1 MTRGLF
7 LLGIVFALF
16 PQGSV
21 VSAAP
26 AGEGEEL
33 FEIKIRPILM
43 RTCFKCHGGDK
54 VANGLRVDTR
64 EALLKGGKRGPAIV
78 PGNPEAGSLIQAL
91 RYADEEFRMPPKERL
106 AAKTVDE
113 FAQWIKM
120 GAPWPERAAAPAK
133 GLRHWAF
140 QPPAKIDPL
149 SFPGGATHPIDRLIR
164 AAQAPLGLHPVRLAD
179 KRALIRR
186 VTFDLIGLPPTPE
199 KVEAFLS
206 DNRPD
211 AYERVVEELLAS
223 PRYGERWGRHWL
235 DVARYADTAGD
246 DSDYP
251 VPQARLYRDWVLDAF
266 NQDKPYDE
274 FVMEQVAGDLL
285 ARTGPPERYA
295 GSIIATGFIAQAK
308 RFGTHKHEDMH
319 LMIEDTVSTL
329 GQAILGLTLRCAR
342 CHDHKYDPTTSE
354 DYYALYG
361 FFQSVVYPHPGSEE
375 NHLPNELIPLVPEA
389 ELKSAEDAY
398 QAEHGERRKVLETEL
413 KKLDEDSDAAKS
425 LKEVKAALEAIKKEP
440 KSDERDARR
449 KEANDRRL
457 ALEKEIAEKTKV
469 LRPELDAI
477 RKESPAQK
485 AAVAYA
491 VKEGKPVDAKIQVGG
506 EPNRTGPVVR
516 RGLPKFLSPNGALE
530 IPAGTSGRLELAR
543 WLASAENP
551 LTARVMVNR
560 IWQHHFG
567 KGLVVT
573 PSNFGIQGEPPTHP
587 ELLDWLAGS
596 FVKAGWSIKAMHRLI
611 LSSETYRLSS
621 DDDPADSA
629 KDSGNRYYWRADR
642 QRLDAETLRDSLLQ
656 LGGSLVLDRPG
667 PHPFPAPEKW
677 SYSAHRQFSAVY
689 PSNHRSVYLMVQRL
703 HPHPYLSVFNGAD
716 AKLTTDLRDASTV
729 PPQALFMANSPLVH
743 EQASGFA
750 RRLIEASPV
759 AEDRV
764 RKAFLE
770 VYARLPASRETER
783 AVSYVRK
790 YAEVLSTEGV
800 AEDKRERES
809 WASLAR
815 ILFASNEF
823 FHVD

>member
-1 MTRGLF
+1 MTRALLLSGIF
-7 LLGIVFALF
+7 LALF
-16 PQGSV
+16 PQAAP

-33 FEIKIRPILM
+33 FELKIRPILM

-54 VANGLRVDTR
+54 TANGLRVDSR
-64 EALLKGGKRGPAIV
+64 DALLKGGKRGPAVV
-78 PGNPEAGSLIQAL
+78 PGNPDAGFLIKAL

-106 AAKTVDE
+106 AEKTVDE
-113 FAQWIKM
+113 FAIWIKM
-120 GAPWPERAAAPAK
+120 GAPWPERAASATK
-133 GLRHWAF
+133 GTRHWAF
-140 QPPAKIDPL
+140 QPPAKIDPDK
-149 SFPGGATHPIDRLIR
+149 FPGNATHPIDRLIR
-164 AAQAPLGLHPVRLAD
+164 AVQTPLGLHSVRLAD
-179 KRALIRR
+179 KRALLRR
-186 VTFDLIGLPPTPE
+186 VYFDLIGLPPTPE
-199 KVEAFLS
+199 QIDAFLN
-206 DNRPD
+206 DAKPD
-211 AYERVVEELLAS
+211 AFERVVDELLAS
-223 PRYGERWGRHWL
+223 PRYGERWSRHWL

-251 VPQARLYRDWVLDAF
+251 VPQARLYRDWVIDAF

-274 FVMEQVAGDLL
+274 FLVEQIAGDIFAKSLP
-285 ARTGPPERYA
+285 AERYA
-295 GSIIATGFIAQAK
+295 ECVTATGFIAQAK

-319 LMIEDTVSTL
+319 LMIEDTISTL
-329 GQAILGLTLRCAR
+329 GQAVLGLTFRCAR
-342 CHDHKYDPTTSE
+342 CHDHKYDPTTSA

-389 ELKSAEDAY
+389 ALKAAEDAY
-398 QAEHGERRKVLETEL
+398 QAEHGERQKSLEAEL
-413 KKLDEDSDAAKS
+413 KKLDEDSDAGKA

-449 KEANDRRL
+449 KVANERRI
-457 ALEKEIAEKTKV
+457 ALEKEIGDKTKGM
-469 LRPELDAI
+469 RAELDGLK
-477 RKESPAQK
+477 KESPALK

-506 EPNRTGPVVR
+506 EPNRTGPVVP
-516 RGLPKFLSPNGALE
+516 RGLPKFLYPTGTLE
-530 IPAGTSGRLELAR
+530 IAAGSSGRLELAR

-587 ELLDWLAGS
+587 ELLDWLAES
-596 FVKAGWSIKAMHRLI
+596 FVKSGWSIKAMHRLI

-621 DDDPADSA
+621 DNDPANFA
-629 KDSGNRYYWRADR
+629 KDSGNRNYWRADR
-642 QRLDAETLRDSLLQ
+642 QRLDAESLRDSLLQ
-656 LGGSLVLDRPG
+656 LGGTLVLDRPG
-667 PHPFPAPEKW
+667 AHPFPAPEKW
-677 SYSAHRQFSAVY
+677 NYSAHRQFSAIY
-689 PSNHRSVYLMVQRL
+689 PTNNRSVYLMVQRL

-729 PPQALFMANSPLVH
+729 PPQALYLANSALVH

-750 RRLIEASPV
+750 RRLIEASSAP
-759 AEDRV
+759 EERV
-764 RKAFLE
+764 KKAFLE
-770 VYARLPASRETER
+770 AYARMPASRETER
-783 AVSYVRK
+783 AVTYVRK
-790 YAEVLSTEGV
+790 YAEVLTTEGV
-800 AEDKRERES
+800 AEDKREREA
-809 WASLAR
+809 WASFAR